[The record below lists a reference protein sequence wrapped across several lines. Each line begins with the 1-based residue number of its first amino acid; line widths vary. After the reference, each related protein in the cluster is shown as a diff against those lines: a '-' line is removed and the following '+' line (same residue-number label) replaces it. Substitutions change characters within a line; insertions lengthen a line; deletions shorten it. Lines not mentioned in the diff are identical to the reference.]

1 MIGDASSFGIN
12 PIITALRALGLAWC
26 RAWLTEKHLPQWT
39 QGDRRS
45 IHFRRENFHRQ
56 TSIAKPC
63 QRFCILEAPG
73 TFGNHRTE
81 FPGAT
86 FSGGLMARYGT
97 LGDYRFNDTQEAAID
112 IRGSKVYGLKDQE
125 LGKIDDVVFD
135 EATGAIVFVVV
146 DTGGWLSSNKVIV
159 PPQEIRPSLQHENDF
174 LVDLTKE
181 QIESFPPYDGKALTS
196 EEEWADYESR
206 YRSKWVES
214 PVMHREATD
223 RNITPTTQQ
232 QVGAGSGTIP
242 VSDEETA
249 DLDTTKVAP
258 VHTEA
263 TMEVSAVGPSL
274 RWSTFEDTLRQRRQ
288 EVLQSSIDNAKTEDM
303 KMEDG
308 RLEEAKRVSGGTLS
322 ERERLERRKAS

>member
-1 MIGDASSFGIN
+1 
-12 PIITALRALGLAWC
+12 
-26 RAWLTEKHLPQWT
+26 
-39 QGDRRS
+39 
-45 IHFRRENFHRQ
+45 
-56 TSIAKPC
+56 
-63 QRFCILEAPG
+63 
-73 TFGNHRTE
+73 
-81 FPGAT
+81 
-86 FSGGLMARYGT
+86 MARYGT

-112 IRGSKVYGLKDQE
+112 IRGSRVYGPKDQE
-125 LGKIDDVVFD
+125 LGKVDDVVFD

-146 DTGGWLSSNKVIV
+146 DTGGWLSSNKFIV
-159 PPQEIRPSLQHENDF
+159 PPQEVRPSLQHENDF

-223 RNITPTTQQ
+223 RNVTPTTQQ

-249 DLDTTKVAP
+249 ELDTTEVAP

-274 RWSTFEDTLRQRRQ
+274 RWSTFEDTLRQRRE
-288 EVLQSSIDNAKTEDM
+288 EVLQSSIENAKTEDM

-308 RLEEAKRVSGGTLS
+308 RLEEAKRSSGGTLS